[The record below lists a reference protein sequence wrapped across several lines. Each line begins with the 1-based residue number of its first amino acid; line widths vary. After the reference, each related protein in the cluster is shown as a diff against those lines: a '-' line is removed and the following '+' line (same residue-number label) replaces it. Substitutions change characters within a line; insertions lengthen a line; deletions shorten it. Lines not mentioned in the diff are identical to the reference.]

1 MKAAEH
7 LLDPRE
13 SAGLDRIRTKT
24 PRPRCARLSTLAACL
39 VATTAAQAAAFPQ
52 QPVKLVVGF
61 AAGGPSDLVARAFA
75 DQASKSLAQT
85 FLVENK
91 PGANAVL
98 ASEAVATAKPDGH
111 TLLAAATNHTM
122 IPALYAGRIK
132 FDAAKSFAPV
142 CTLASSATVLVVGPS
157 MPVKSVGEFLERVR
171 AKPGSATYATPGL
184 GSSPHLAT
192 ESFRKLVGV
201 SMVHVP
207 YKGAAPAVT
216 DLMGGQVDLSFA
228 TVGSVLP
235 HLKSGKLT
243 ALAVASRQRS
253 ALLPQVPTFD
263 EAGVKGF
270 VVDTWYA
277 LLAPAA
283 TPAEALRVLER
294 EATEFGR
301 SASVRDRL
309 LAAGLE
315 PHTVCGEPFA
325 AQIAREIDA
334 NTRVARELNLKAE

>member
-1 MKAAEH
+1 MH
-7 LLDPRE
+7 RTLLLSLALAS
-13 SAGLDRIRTKT
+13 SATAQTT
-24 PRPRCARLSTLAACL
+24 PYPS
-39 VATTAAQAAAFPQ
+39 

-75 DQASKSLAQT
+75 DHAAKPLGQPVI
-85 FLVENK
+85 VENK

-98 ASEAVATAKPDGH
+98 ATEAVAASRPDGQ

-122 IPALYAGRIK
+122 IPALYGARIK
-132 FDAAKSFAPV
+132 FDAAKSFVPV
-142 CTLASSATVLVVGPS
+142 CTLASSATVLVVGPAL
-157 MPVKSVGEFLERVR
+157 PVKTVAEFIER
-171 AKPGSATYATPGL
+171 AKAKPDSLTYATPGQ

-192 ESFRKLVGV
+192 EQFRRIAGV

-235 HLKSGKLT
+235 HIRSGKLK

-253 ALLPQVPTFD
+253 SLLPEVPTFD

-270 VVDTWYA
+270 TIDTWYG
-277 LLAPAA
+277 LLAPAGV
-283 TPAEALRVLER
+283 PADALRLLVR
-294 EATEFGR
+294 EANEFAR
-301 SASVRDRL
+301 STAMRERLAS
-309 LAAGLE
+309 AGLE
-315 PHTVCGEPFA
+315 PGGLCGEPFA
-325 AQIAREIDA
+325 AQISREIEA
-334 NTRVARELNLKAE
+334 NTRIARELNLKVE